1 MLVGNARLL
10 VEDGVERV
18 FSGVGADPRPAPRGG
33 LQEGPL
39 VVAGPGVHA
48 GAILADVAR
57 QEHRQIGRAVVQRG
71 VEVMVDPLADMDRDG
86 LAGPGRLP
94 DILGQPPY
102 QRGRGAG
109 DTLHVAVH
117 RCSSSC
123 FAEAFAREYG
133 HQWTTIGVSGYG
145 SWLVSTSRSL
155 IRCSRRGCRR
165 LRRTHFR
172 TSRSLQ
178 TLHPSTPPA
187 LRSLRLPAT
196 VMAARCQR
204 TTPQLPPPST
214 QTPIALAVCKSRS
227 LSRSVRTSGFPFH
240 SLYPA

>member
-1 MLVGNARLL
+1 NRHKTQWDTTNRPTTTKIWYCLASSPSGITNSRRQRAPSRRHLL
-10 VEDGVERV
+10 ISAAHWRGL
-18 FSGVGADPRPAPRGG
+18 PA
-33 LQEGPL
+33 
-39 VVAGPGVHA
+39 
-48 GAILADVAR
+48 
-57 QEHRQIGRAVVQRG
+57 
-71 VEVMVDPLADMDRDG
+71 
-86 LAGPGRLP
+86 
-94 DILGQPPY
+94 
-102 QRGRGAG
+102 
-109 DTLHVAVH
+109 VAVH

-165 LRRTHFR
+165 HRRTHFR

>member
-1 MLVGNARLL
+1 MKNPDDSQSPRLEQPPL
-10 VEDGVERV
+10 FETPADPAGQAPPSEAPSSSGCPRLRPANRQQIVFRTASLDELIPLDHPSRIVWDYVEGLDLSPLCDRIKAVER
-18 FSGVGADPRPAPRGG
+18 AP
-33 LQEGPL
+33 
-39 VVAGPGVHA
+39 
-48 GAILADVAR
+48 
-57 QEHRQIGRAVVQRG
+57 GRAPI
-71 VEVMVDPLADMDRDG
+71 DPK
-86 LAGPGRLP
+86 
-94 DILGQPPY
+94 ILVALWLY
-102 QRGRGAG
+102 
-109 DTLHVAVH
+109 VAVH

-133 HQWTTIGVSGYG
+133 HQWTTIGVSGYS

-165 LRRTHFR
+165 HRRTHFR

>member
-1 MLVGNARLL
+1 MVNQYYFYA
-10 VEDGVERV
+10 VDEDFGPFFLKYSSYFPYGAKLCFNGHEYLKRQLTKE
-18 FSGVGADPRPAPRGG
+18 GVG
-33 LQEGPL
+33 
-39 VVAGPGVHA
+39 
-48 GAILADVAR
+48 
-57 QEHRQIGRAVVQRG
+57 
-71 VEVMVDPLADMDRDG
+71 
-86 LAGPGRLP
+86 
-94 DILGQPPY
+94 
-102 QRGRGAG
+102 
-109 DTLHVAVH
+109 VAVH

-165 LRRTHFR
+165 HRRTHFR

>member
-1 MLVGNARLL
+1 MRLQLKNIGQISEADIRFGDLTVFVGPQATGKSIALEFLKLVLDLGHVQEEMTRYGIDWSGELPRFFDAYFGEGMSGLWRQGESKVSWAGRTIDLPRL
-10 VEDGVERV
+10 
-18 FSGVGADPRPAPRGG
+18 
-33 LQEGPL
+33 
-39 VVAGPGVHA
+39 
-48 GAILADVAR
+48 
-57 QEHRQIGRAVVQRG
+57 IGRVRKN
-71 VEVMVDPLADMDRDG
+71 
-86 LAGPGRLP
+86 
-94 DILGQPPY
+94 
-102 QRGRGAG
+102 
-109 DTLHVAVH
+109 VAVH

-165 LRRTHFR
+165 HRRTHFR